1 VLPFNVEWAPC
12 AVMRLLFFKFDGAGR
27 PYEVSN
33 HLIWSKHYSLGM
45 RKLPPVVRIEP
56 AASCNL
62 RCLHCPTGLDATPKG
77 VMDLEIFELI
87 LSDLAKYGDLVNTVV
102 LYHGGEPLLNPSL
115 DYMIRSIS
123 NTSVK
128 KIKMVTN
135 GKMLTS
141 EKSKMLLATGLN
153 EVEISLDSVGP
164 EESDSVRRRSNAAET
179 IQNIQEL
186 IALKK
191 RYKSDLLIS
200 ISSTQFVDDYQIE
213 SLSELTPVPEPTW
226 LRARF
231 PDLPIKS
238 TWAIQWP
245 GKLPLNSAVKFPG
258 KVPKPPATCSL
269 LDETVTV
276 RSNGDVVVCCYDLIG
291 MSHMGNVR
299 HSSLSEIWNSQ
310 TYSDFRKSFAEANYP
325 EPCKSCSVVTGPQ
338 YLGRRETINDLSLG
352 LNQLEAN

>member
-1 VLPFNVEWAPC
+1 
-12 AVMRLLFFKFDGAGR
+12 MRLLFFTFDETGK
-27 PYEVSN
+27 PCDVSN
-33 HLIWSKHYSLGM
+33 HLIWKEHYSLGM

-77 VMDLEIFELI
+77 VMDLEIFELV
-87 LSDLAKYGDLVNTVV
+87 LSELDKYGDCVNAVV

-115 DYMIRSIS
+115 DYMIQSIK

-141 EKSKMLLATGLN
+141 EKSKMLLATGLH

-164 EESDSVRRRSNAAET
+164 EESDLVRRRSNATET
-179 IQNIQEL
+179 IQNIEEL

-191 RYKSDLLIS
+191 SYGSNLLIS
-200 ISSTQFVDDYQIE
+200 ISSTQFVDDYEIE
-213 SLSELTPVPEPTW
+213 SLSELTPAPEPSW
-226 LRARF
+226 LRERF
-231 PDLPIKS
+231 IDLPIKS
-238 TWAIQWP
+238 TWAVQWP
-245 GKLPLNSAVKFPG
+245 GKLPLNNAVKFSG
-258 KVPKPPATCSL
+258 KVPKPPSTCSL

-276 RSNGDVVVCCYDLIG
+276 RSNGDVVVCCYDLVG

-310 TYSDFRKSFAEANYP
+310 TYSDFRKSFAEAKYP

-338 YLGRRETINDLSLG
+338 YLGRRETTNNFNLD
-352 LNQLEAN
+352 LNQLGAN

>member
-1 VLPFNVEWAPC
+1 
-12 AVMRLLFFKFDGAGR
+12 MRFLFFTFDDTGK

-33 HLIWSKHYSLGM
+33 HLIWREHYSLGM

-77 VMDLEIFELI
+77 VMDLEIFELV
-87 LSDLAKYGDLVNTVV
+87 LSELDKYGDWVNTVV

-115 DYMIRSIS
+115 DYMIRSIK

-135 GKMLTS
+135 GKLLTS

-153 EVEISLDSVGP
+153 EVEISMDSIGP

-179 IQNIQEL
+179 LQNIEEL
-186 IALKK
+186 MALKK
-191 RYKSDLLIS
+191 SYRSNLLIS
-200 ISSTQFVDDYQIE
+200 ISSTQFVDDYEIE
-213 SLSELTPVPEPTW
+213 SLSELTPAPEPTW
-226 LRARF
+226 LRERF
-231 PDLPIKS
+231 VDLPIKP
-238 TWAIQWP
+238 TWAVQWP
-245 GKLPLNSAVKFPG
+245 GKLPLNNAVKFPG
-258 KVPKPPATCSL
+258 KVPKPPSTCSL

-276 RSNGDVVVCCYDLIG
+276 RSNGDVVVCCFDLVG

-310 TYSDFRKSFAEANYP
+310 TYNDFRKSFADANYP

-338 YLGRRETINDLSLG
+338 YLGRREATNNLNLG
-352 LNQLEAN
+352 LNQLGAN